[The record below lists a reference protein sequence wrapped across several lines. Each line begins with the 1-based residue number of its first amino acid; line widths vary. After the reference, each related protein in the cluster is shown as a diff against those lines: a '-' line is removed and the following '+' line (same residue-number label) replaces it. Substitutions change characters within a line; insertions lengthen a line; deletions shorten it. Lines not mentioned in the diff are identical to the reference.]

1 MEWQYPCMEK
11 TFERLQVGSYV
22 LPIGGFLYIYICPHW
37 VMMYVDIDITAGG
50 VSMQMSMLLLEW

>member
-1 MEWQYPCMEK
+1 MEK